1 MLVHNDLKDAVL
13 LIFANK
19 ADMPTARDAG
29 ELSEIYA
36 FNEIQDHEW
45 HIQPC
50 CALTGEGL
58 AEGLDWLSAKLS
70 ERM

>member
-19 ADMPTARDAG
+19 ADMPTARDPG

-36 FNEIQDHEW
+36 FNEI
-45 HIQPC
+45 
-50 CALTGEGL
+50 
-58 AEGLDWLSAKLS
+58 
-70 ERM
+70 